1 MVMVH
6 KGKAN
11 WEAAVYD
18 CIGLAGG
25 KPGGQEGESLCT
37 RTRIWAAHKIFLSGC
52 KLHPVIKKLFS
63 QGF

>member
-6 KGKAN
+6 KGKVN

-25 KPGGQEGESLCT
+25 KQGGQEGESLCT
-37 RTRIWAAHKIFLSGC
+37 RTRIWAAHIDTRAA
-52 KLHPVIKKLFS
+52 IKSFCQDANS
-63 QGF
+63 IRS